1 MSHSITE
8 LVTKI
13 KNYILTKDDGVLDT
27 IAKVENTTTASQNY
41 AIGDN
46 LILNRVL
53 YDVTAT
59 IETGDILST
68 STNISV
74 SNKLVDIIATKAKKP
89 VMLTRILLPGYTQ
102 ITFPIEDTGNVFV
115 DFFTDTGI
123 GYTDISISANDEVT
137 LTFEPQ
143 SANVT
148 VYCLVQEL

>member
-27 IAKVENTTTASQNY
+27 IATVENTTTASQDY

>member
-27 IAKVENTTTASQNY
+27 IAKVENTTTASQDY